1 MENIK
6 KQKQD
11 IIEEIK
17 NNFGL
22 EEFRVLLGIDNNWYL
37 KSKEGISNYMVR
49 TMKYLVSLIY
59 KKIEIG
65 LGKDLEKEL
74 LIYTKYINELIYS
87 IENLIKSNI
96 FCEDLELCIKTD
108 IEISSTE
115 NKFSF
120 RYTEAFI
127 RYLREV
133 SNEFTISKLT
143 LSLD

>member
-1 MENIK
+1 MENVK

-17 NNFGL
+17 DNFGL
-22 EEFRVLLGIDNNWYL
+22 EEFRVLLGIENNIYL
-37 KSKEGISNYMVR
+37 KNREAVSNYMVR
-49 TMKYLVSLIY
+49 TMKYFISLIY
-59 KKIEIG
+59 KKIETG
-65 LGKDLEKEL
+65 LSKDLEKEL

-87 IENLIKSNI
+87 IENLNKSNI

-120 RYTEAFI
+120 NYTEAFI

-133 SNEFTISKLT
+133 SNDFTISRLT
-143 LSLD
+143 LD